1 MMMSRFNFE
10 EDQLLKLSDIKDKLN
25 VSYST
30 LYRWIDDGSFPKP
43 LVFGKGEKNATTRWV
58 RKEVEEWFNNRPREK

>member
-1 MMMSRFNFE
+1 MSHFNFD
-10 EDQLLKLSDIKDKLN
+10 EDQLLKISDIKDKLN

-43 LVFGKGEKNATTRWV
+43 LVFGKGEKNATTRWKK
-58 RKEVEEWFNNRPREK
+58 KEIEEWFNNRPREK

>member
-1 MMMSRFNFE
+1 MSRFNFE

>member
-1 MMMSRFNFE
+1 
-10 EDQLLKLSDIKDKLN
+10 LKLSDIKDKLN

>member
-1 MMMSRFNFE
+1 MSRFNFE

-43 LVFGKGEKNATTRWV
+43 LVFGKGEKNATTRWL

>member
-1 MMMSRFNFE
+1 MSHFNFD
-10 EDQLLKLSDIKDKLN
+10 EDQLLKLGDIKEKIN

>member
-1 MMMSRFNFE
+1 MMSRFNFE